1 MSLVPIFHKLLTE
14 YLSYNAIDPGAG
26 AAGEQSGYFQ
36 AAYVLGTEVEN
47 YVLCQV
53 VRRAM
58 KKIKL
63 GTEIFLIKLSHF
75 LSVFGDIS
83 KCILRMWIT
92 RCRMHI
98 KCPGSSSELPT
109 DAKHTPV
116 LWFSGL
122 KLSALE

>member
-58 KKIKL
+58 KKNKAWDRDIFNQVI
-63 GTEIFLIKLSHF
+63 TFLICF
-75 LSVFGDIS
+75 
-83 KCILRMWIT
+83 W
-92 RCRMHI
+92 
-98 KCPGSSSELPT
+98 EY
-109 DAKHTPV
+109 
-116 LWFSGL
+116 
-122 KLSALE
+122 